1 MTDIPWLEK
10 MSIESESLQS
20 KFRIISVLILFFPFA
35 AFLYV
40 MQGHGLLFRAE
51 NQAGAFAVFMAFL
64 LVLAALIM
72 LHEIFRRFVDI
83 AIALKKASA
92 GETVNLEIS
101 RGTPELREVSRSF
114 NNLLRQ
120 YEETGREL
128 KHHSLGLLALK
139 ELVEI
144 ASKSLE
150 MEKMLSALLDKAM
163 TVSEA
168 SAGSVFLIEGRPR
181 RFRIVAAAGPAAKA
195 GKDALIPFNGS
206 PARLAVRDKKPVLVT
221 NIEEDPR
228 FGRPNK
234 SAYVSPSFLCLPI
247 SINRKVIGVVNLAAK
262 RTQETFN
269 EDDVR
274 FLSLMIGEIRF
285 ALENARLYAELKE
298 NNKRLQKQAIELNE
312 EIARRKKVE
321 NELSRHQRH
330 LEELVSRR
338 TKELEAARDRA
349 EAANRTKSAF
359 LANISHE
366 LRTPLT
372 AITGFSELMADGLA
386 GPVSKKQQKYLQDII
401 ESSHELLALINNLL
415 DLSKM
420 EVGEMELQLSTFEVR
435 ELLETTLSLAMET
448 AKAKGLEV
456 TMDVEEDTGEITADV
471 QKIRQVIHNLLANAI
486 KFTPN
491 GSISV
496 YAGKMKPE
504 TGESVED
511 SIIIKVADT
520 GIGITAEDQEKLFCH
535 FLQLDDS
542 LSRHYGGA
550 GLGLILSRKIVE
562 LHGGHIWVESTPGEG
577 SVFGFTLPVRPGT
590 AEQ

>member
-1 MTDIPWLEK
+1 MADIPWLEK

-20 KFRIISVLILFFPFA
+20 KFRIISILILFFPFA

-40 MQGHGLLFRAE
+40 MQEHGLLFRAE
-51 NQAGAFAVFMAFL
+51 NQAEIFAVFMAFL

-72 LHEIFRRFVDI
+72 LHEIFKRFVDV

-101 RGTPELREVSRSF
+101 RGTLELREVSRSF
-114 NNLLRQ
+114 NNLFRQ
-120 YEETGREL
+120 YEEAGREL

-144 ASKSLE
+144 AGKSLE
-150 MEKMLSALLDKAM
+150 MEKLLGSLLDKAM

-221 NIEEDPR
+221 NIEEDSR

-247 SINRKVIGVVNLAAK
+247 IVKRKVIGVVNLAAK
-262 RTQETFN
+262 RTQEAFD
-269 EDDVR
+269 EDDVH
-274 FLSLMIGEIRF
+274 FLSLMISEIRF

-415 DLSKM
+415 NLSKM
-420 EVGEMELQLSTFEVR
+420 EVGEMDLQLSTFEVR
-435 ELLETTLSLAMET
+435 ELLETTLSMAMES

-456 TMDVEEDTGEITADV
+456 TMDVEEDTGEVTADV
-471 QKIRQVIHNLLANAI
+471 QKIQQVVHNLLANAI
-486 KFTPN
+486 KFTPD
-491 GSISV
+491 GSISI
-496 YAGKMKPE
+496 YAGKMKSE
-504 TGESVED
+504 TGEPVED

-535 FLQLDDS
+535 FLQLDDG